1 MNKNNILYILLIVC
15 VLILFFHPN
24 GIVALMDNQSKLIR
38 QEKEIKKLEK
48 EIKKLEKEITLF
60 NDENYNKDNFKKLEP
75 YFKDKGI
82 VKNNEEYYNLQKTD

>member
-1 MNKNNILYILLIVC
+1 MMNKNNILYILLITC

-48 EIKKLEKEITLF
+48 EIKLF
-60 NDENYNKDNFKKLEP
+60 NSENYNKDNFKKLEP

-82 VKNNEEYYNLQKTD
+82 VKNNEEYYNLQKIE